1 MAVHGMPAD
10 VQAAIV
16 ALLNC
21 IVRNGLVE
29 PFKRAF

>member
-1 MAVHGMPAD
+1 MPTD

-16 ALLNC
+16 TLLHC